1 MSAAARPPRALLL
14 LGTMQSGNLF
24 PIPLVEEEGVEKPG
38 LSRCCRQRVLRRR
51 SVQSRC
57 NEVVA
62 ALNWMAGC
70 SSESQGM
77 AVSPVHEEVLAR
89 IERLVRKRTPD
100 SETPS
105 TEEAARALLRA
116 KFGYDMAD
124 AVVAPFQSGL
134 VSLPGTVTD
143 SPFADE
149 LGPDETRRMLEG
161 FTEQFLRP
169 VAEVDRIKRDGA
181 HAGALHGP
189 EVVEGQARL

>member
-1 MSAAARPPRALLL
+1 M
-14 LGTMQSGNLF
+14 
-24 PIPLVEEEGVEKPG
+24 EKPG
-38 LSRCCRQRVLRRR
+38 LSRCCRQRILRRR
-51 SVQSRC
+51 AVQTRC

-70 SSESQGM
+70 SSESQSTPV
-77 AVSPVHEEVLAR
+77 APVHEEVQAR

-100 SETPS
+100 ADTPS

-124 AVVAPFQSGL
+124 AVVAPFQSGQ
-134 VSLPGTVTD
+134 VSLPDNVAN

-169 VAEVDRIKRDGA
+169 AAEVDRIKRDGA
-181 HAGALHGP
+181 HA
-189 EVVEGQARL
+189 

>member
-1 MSAAARPPRALLL
+1 M
-14 LGTMQSGNLF
+14 
-24 PIPLVEEEGVEKPG
+24 
-38 LSRCCRQRVLRRR
+38 
-51 SVQSRC
+51 
-57 NEVVA
+57 
-62 ALNWMAGC
+62 NWMAGC

-134 VSLPGTVTD
+134 VSLPGSVAN